1 MRPGS
6 TPAFLGRFISL
17 LQLAANNCFWKGKRQ
32 ALGAGERQDLARGG
46 EGGIG
51 GRRHSITREN
61 VKTLT
66 CKGIQGQH
74 QEARRGRER
83 KGSLWLAGREQPGTR
98 VTAGAHKRRTRPGSR
113 AGSDPPSLILRDWTL
128 PRAAKG
134 QGREGRSKLAQL
146 Q

>member
-17 LQLAANNCFWKGKRQ
+17 LQLAANNCFWKGKCQ
-32 ALGAGERQDLARGG
+32 ALGAGERKDLARGG
-46 EGGIG
+46 EGGTG

-61 VKTLT
+61 VKTLI

-74 QEARRGRER
+74 QEARRGGER

-98 VTAGAHKRRTRPGSR
+98 VTAGAHKRRSVQGLGAR
-113 AGSDPPSLILRDWTL
+113 PPSLILRDWTL
-128 PRAAKG
+128 PRATKG